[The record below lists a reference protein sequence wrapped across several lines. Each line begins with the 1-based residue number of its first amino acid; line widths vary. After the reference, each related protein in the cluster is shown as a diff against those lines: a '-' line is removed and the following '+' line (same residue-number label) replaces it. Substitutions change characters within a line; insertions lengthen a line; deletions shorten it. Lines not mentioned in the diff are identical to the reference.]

1 LRNGSDAS
9 GDLEHDRLQNAFFYK
24 GIPMLTSL
32 SFLTEDQKPK
42 PEIIPYSKE
51 AMRQDLERVRD
62 AWGDCQS
69 CRQRDAIYGYLT
81 AVYDLVI
88 WWAAEQRDVER
99 AHRALCSRRLDVR
112 AREDPFAAIIRC
124 TADPDRVDERTRSKW
139 SRVMRYA
146 TAIKDQDEPFKR
158 FVVRKGGINKC
169 ASRYTRLLRRQA
181 KASAAKRRKQLSGGE
196 PSGKTRN

>member
-1 LRNGSDAS
+1 
-9 GDLEHDRLQNAFFYK
+9 
-24 GIPMLTSL
+24 MLTSL

-51 AMRQDLERVRD
+51 AMRQDLERVRE
-62 AWGDCQS
+62 AWADCQC

-99 AHRALCSRRLDVR
+99 ARRALCSRRLDVPE
-112 AREDPFAAIIRC
+112 REDPFAAIIRC
-124 TADPDRVDERTRSKW
+124 TADPARVDKRTRSKW

-146 TAIKDQDEPFKR
+146 TAVKEQTGALSAVCGAKGRHQQVR
-158 FVVRKGGINKC
+158 FSIHPT
-169 ASRYTRLLRRQA
+169 S
-181 KASAAKRRKQLSGGE
+181 
-196 PSGKTRN
+196 

>member
-1 LRNGSDAS
+1 
-9 GDLEHDRLQNAFFYK
+9 
-24 GIPMLTSL
+24 MLTSL

-51 AMRQDLERVRD
+51 AMRQDLGRVRE
-62 AWGDCQS
+62 AWADCQ
-69 CRQRDAIYGYLT
+69 CRRQRDAIYGYLT
-81 AVYDLVI
+81 AVYELVS
-88 WWAAEQRDVER
+88 WWAAEQCDVER
-99 AHRALCSRRLDVR
+99 ARRALCSRRLDVP

-124 TADPDRVDERTRSKW
+124 TAGPDRVDKRTRSKW
-139 SRVMRYA
+139 SRVMRYV
-146 TAIKDQDEPFKR
+146 TAVKGQDEPFQR

-181 KASAAKRRKQLSGGE
+181 KASAATKRRQQLSGCE

>member
-1 LRNGSDAS
+1 M
-9 GDLEHDRLQNAFFYK
+9 Q
-24 GIPMLTSL
+24 TSL

-42 PEIIPYSKE
+42 PEITPYSNV
-51 AMRQDLERVRD
+51 AMRQDLDRIRD
-62 AWGDCQS
+62 AWADCQC

-81 AVYDLVI
+81 AVYDLVT

-99 AHRALCSRRLDVR
+99 ARRALCSRRLDVP

-124 TADPDRVDERTRSKW
+124 TAEAARVDKRTRSKW

-146 TAIKDQDEPFKR
+146 TAVKEQPEPFQL

-169 ASRYTRLLRRQA
+169 ASRYTRLLKRRA
-181 KASAAKRRKQLSGGE
+181 KSLAAKR
-196 PSGKTRN
+196 

>member
-1 LRNGSDAS
+1 M
-9 GDLEHDRLQNAFFYK
+9 Q
-24 GIPMLTSL
+24 TSL
-32 SFLTEDQKPK
+32 SFLTENQKPK

-51 AMRQDLERVRD
+51 AMRQDLERIRE
-62 AWGDCQS
+62 AWADCQC

-99 AHRALCSRRLDVR
+99 ARRALWSRRLEVS
-112 AREDPFAAIIRC
+112 AREDPFAAIVRC
-124 TADPDRVDERTRSKW
+124 TADPARVDKRTRSKW

-169 ASRYTRLLRRQA
+169 VFRYARFLRRRKVA
-181 KASAAKRRKQLSGGE
+181 VGKRQR
-196 PSGKTRN
+196 